1 MGGAYLRARRL
12 PSSWRCSRRWLTM
25 PIRAQWPRGATWRSR
40 ACTRL
45 IASGRYKGRD
55 LAITYRNRGY
65 AWRYKG
71 DFDRAI
77 ADYDQAIGF
86 DPKDALAYFNRGYA
100 WRAKGDNDRA
110 IADYTEAIRLDPK
123 NAVAYNNRG
132 NAWGAKDDLDRAVAD
147 YDQAIGI
154 NPKFVAPYQNRCL
167 ARAIA
172 GRNLPQALSD
182 CDQALGLRPN
192 DANTMDSRGFV
203 YLRLGRLDDAI
214 VEYDAAV
221 KRSAPTAFTLF
232 GRGIAK
238 QRNGDT
244 AGGDA
249 DMAAAKAIDA
259 SIAEKFANYGVK

>member
-86 DPKDALAYFNRGYA
+86 DPKDAL
-100 WRAKGDNDRA
+100 
-110 IADYTEAIRLDPK
+110 
-123 NAVAYNNRG
+123 AYNNRG

-214 VEYDAAV
+214 VEYDAAL
-221 KRSAPTAFTLF
+221 KLAPKAATSLF